1 MNVGALNSKS
11 VEVNGTKP
19 KSLRTGREMPHRQ
32 KKSRARMQSLLGLQ
46 FVYMGVFS
54 DDFATVDVREE
65 LCYHS
70 RPKKHKFRGLK
81 EVFIQSGLSCRRN
94 RGQKIIRTLT
104 WCLGSYYSGMVP
116 VVGLEPT
123 RILLHRILS
132 PARLPI
138 SPHRRTCN
146 YTTPRDSYQALCIIP
161 LRHGLYEH

>member
-11 VEVNGTKP
+11 AEVNGTKP

-104 WCLGSYYSGMVP
+104 WCLGSYYSGMVRRT
-116 VVGLEPT
+116 GLEPVWLPT
-123 RILLHRILS
+123 RPSNVRVCQFRHPRADDLTIILNMQMFVNRFFS
-132 PARLPI
+132 KKMQFYAV
-138 SPHRRTCN
+138 
-146 YTTPRDSYQALCIIP
+146 
-161 LRHGLYEH
+161 

>member
-1 MNVGALNSKS
+1 MHRTVNVGALNSKS

-104 WCLGSYYSGMVP
+104 WCLGSYYSGMVRMR
-116 VVGLEPT
+116 GLEPP
-123 RILLHRILS
+123 RRGHKILS
-132 PARLPI
+132 LTRLPV
-138 SPHRRTCN
+138 SPHPHFKFKIKLSCPYR
-146 YTTPRDSYQALCIIP
+146 L
-161 LRHGLYEH
+161 